1 MRYQDFIRQVGAIL
15 IVFLG
20 LVVTG
25 IFQPKFL
32 MNDRRFQFSKRP
44 SGFLGS
50 TLIGLAFAAG
60 WTPCTGPILTS
71 VFALAVSNPGSSLFY
86 MLAYTLGFSIP
97 FFVLSF
103 YLGSLGWIKKY
114 SHKIVVFGGYIMII
128 MGIMLYFDW
137 LTKITIYFTRFFGG
151 FTGF

>member
-1 MRYQDFIRQVGAIL
+1 
-15 IVFLG
+15 
-20 LVVTG
+20 
-25 IFQPKFL
+25 
-32 MNDRRFQFSKRP
+32 
-44 SGFLGS
+44 FLGS

-97 FFVLSF
+97 FFALSF